1 MNIISIT
8 GLCIVATIVVKLF
21 EKYKSEYGSIIVL
34 ATTGFILFLVIS
46 CLAPIV
52 STIESLFA
60 LSGVSEQ
67 YLEIIFKAIGICYIA
82 QLGYDF
88 CKDANENAIATQ
100 VELAGKIS
108 LLIVALPLFK
118 ELIEMIKKIISI

>member
-1 MNIISIT
+1 MNIVSIT
-8 GLCIVATIVVKLF
+8 GLCIVATIIVKLF
-21 EKYKSEYGSIIVL
+21 EKYKNEYKFLIIL
-34 ATTGFILFLVIS
+34 GTSAFILFVIIS
-46 CLAPIV
+46 CLAPVV
-52 STIESLFA
+52 SEIEELFNM
-60 LSGVSEQ
+60 SGVSKT

-100 VELAGKIS
+100 VELAGKVA

-118 ELIEMIKKIISI
+118 ELVVIIKKIISI